1 MAEAVG
7 LAASIIAVVEI
18 CRHIVTLAKNYLN
31 AVQDAPQALQA
42 VLTETSALKNV
53 FESLDCTDSS
63 QSLPPYI
70 QKLGGPNGPI
80 EGCRR
85 CGAELEKLIDA
96 GVPVTAARG
105 KRRKVQETITSLAW
119 PLKESKARK
128 LCDELLQYKN
138 TIVLEL
144 SLESA

>member
-18 CRHIVTLAKNYLN
+18 CRNVFTLAKNYLN
-31 AVQDAPQALQA
+31 TVQDAPQALQA
-42 VLTETSALKNV
+42 VLTETSALKNI
-53 FESLDCTDSS
+53 FESLGCTHSS
-63 QSLPPYI
+63 QTLPPYI
-70 QKLGGPNGPI
+70 QKLGVPNGPI

-85 CGAELEKLIDA
+85 CVAELEKLVDT
-96 GVPVTAARG
+96 GVPHTAPRG
-105 KRRKVQETITSLAW
+105 KRRKVQETFTSLAW
-119 PLKESKARK
+119 PLKESKAKK